1 MTAYFHP
8 KYSSSAPRIVVK
20 AVEVI
25 IGQKE
30 GVCKLF
36 AEMSWEHQEDT
47 LCHGIQNV
55 PAVEAIV

>member
-1 MTAYFHP
+1 MTVSVHP
-8 KYSSSAPRIVVK
+8 KCSSSGPSMVIK

-47 LCHGIQNV
+47 LCQGIQNV